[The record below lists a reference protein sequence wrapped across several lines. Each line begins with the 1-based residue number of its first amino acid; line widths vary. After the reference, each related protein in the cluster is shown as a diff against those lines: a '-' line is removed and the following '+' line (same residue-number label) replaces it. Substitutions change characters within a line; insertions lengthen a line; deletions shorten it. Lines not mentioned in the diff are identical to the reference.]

1 MGEVHMKN
9 DFSKPRC
16 LHLPIHRKALNNLRR
31 QYLCCLFAQ
40 FISSVSRSCPTL
52 SVPMDCSTPDFLV
65 HHQLPD
71 SAQTHVHFIGDAIQL
86 SHPLLLLLSI
96 FSSIRVFSNESA
108 LPIRWPKYWSFSFN
122 ISPSN
127 EHSGLISFRIDWF
140 DLAVQRTLKSLL
152 QHQSS
157 KASILQFSAFFMVQL
172 SHPYLSTGKIIALT
186 RRAFVGKVMSLLTC

>member
-1 MGEVHMKN
+1 M
-9 DFSKPRC
+9 
-16 LHLPIHRKALNNLRR
+16 
-31 QYLCCLFAQ
+31 FAQ